1 MIRGLTLW
9 QPWAWAICYAGKR
22 IENRTWAPPAQL
34 THLAIHAGAKY
45 DVGSAE
51 AIRSLGHDVPERMSI
66 ASRAI
71 VAVARVVA
79 VTETSE
85 DPWFAG
91 PLGWVLD
98 DVRVLDAPVERA
110 GALGCW
116 RLAPSEVRSIARQ
129 TGLRFVSQA

>member
-34 THLAIHAGAKY
+34 THVAIHAGMKY
-45 DVGSAE
+45 DTRSAE
-51 AIRSLGHDVPERMSI
+51 AIRALGHEVPGRGDI

-79 VTETSE
+79 TTDASD

-91 PLGWVLD
+91 PLGWVLE

-116 RLAPSEVRSIARQ
+116 RLTARELRSVRRQ
-129 TGLRFVSQA
+129 TGLSLAS